1 MFMRIE
7 KVNDNQIRCTLTRE
21 DLDSRHM
28 KLSELAYGTE
38 KAKLLFREMMQQA
51 SYQYGFDAED
61 IPLMIEAVPIS
72 SDAILLI
79 VTKVEYPEEL
89 DTRFSRFSEDQSD
102 ANENYDEIDLTR
114 NGSASAN
121 DIIKLF
127 RQAKEAVSAAGKI
140 ADAGGAAGDGNV
152 GDIPVDITKM
162 FVFRQMDDLLRLT
175 HVLTPFYHGKNYLYK
190 NPATGEYYLVVSKSE
205 HTPEEFNKVCNILT
219 EYGSQDHFTVGSQ
232 AYYQEHYELLIPENA
247 LEVLARI

>member
-1 MFMRIE
+1 MKIE

-38 KAKLLFREMMQQA
+38 KAKMLFRELMQQA
-51 SYQYGFDAED
+51 SYQFGFNADD

-89 DTRFSRFSEDQSD
+89 DTRFSRFSEDQDDTDES
-102 ANENYDEIDLTR
+102 YDEIDLTR

-127 RQAKEAVSAAGKI
+127 RQAKEAVAAAGK
-140 ADAGGAAGDGNV
+140 AAEQGGIPGSER
-152 GDIPVDITKM
+152 DIPVDITKM
-162 FVFRQMDDLLRLT
+162 FVFPQ
-175 HVLTPFYHGKNYLYK
+175 
-190 NPATGEYYLVVSKSE
+190 
-205 HTPEEFNKVCNILT
+205 
-219 EYGSQDHFTVGSQ
+219 YG
-232 AYYQEHYELLIPENA
+232 
-247 LEVLARI
+247 